1 MGRGGIGGGGLAV
14 IGQGRGNFGCR
25 GRGRGAR
32 TRPALTKEQLDKELD
47 EYMSNT
53 KARLDADLDAIM
65 QTDSETDD

>member
-1 MGRGGIGGGGLAV
+1 MGRGGIRGRGLAV
-14 IGQGRGNFGCR
+14 IGRGRGNFGCR

-53 KARLDADLDAIM
+53 KARLDADLDVIM